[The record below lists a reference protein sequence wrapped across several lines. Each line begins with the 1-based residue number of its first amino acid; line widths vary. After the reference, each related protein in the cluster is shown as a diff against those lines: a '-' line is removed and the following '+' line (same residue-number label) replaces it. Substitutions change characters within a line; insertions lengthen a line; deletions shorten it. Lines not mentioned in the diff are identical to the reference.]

1 MNKSSGLC
9 MNNAFLLNFIKYY
22 RGLAEYNFDVV
33 QIDKYRKLLAI
44 RSGVQ
49 LSKKAKQKRCFQKRF
64 MKSKK
69 FLGILL
75 KIECISCI
83 IEKKKNH
90 VFLYFPVI
98 PEQRR

>member
-22 RGLAEYNFDVV
+22 RRLAEYNFVVV

-49 LSKKAKQKRCFQKRF
+49 LSEKARQKRYFQKRF

-75 KIECISCI
+75 KIACISCI
-83 IEKKKNH
+83 IKKQ
-90 VFLYFPVI
+90 I
-98 PEQRR
+98 

>member
-22 RGLAEYNFDVV
+22 RRLAEYNFVVV
-33 QIDKYRKLLAI
+33 QIDNYRKLLAI

-49 LSKKAKQKRCFQKRF
+49 LSEKARQKRYFQKRF

-83 IEKKKNH
+83 IKKQ
-90 VFLYFPVI
+90 I
-98 PEQRR
+98 